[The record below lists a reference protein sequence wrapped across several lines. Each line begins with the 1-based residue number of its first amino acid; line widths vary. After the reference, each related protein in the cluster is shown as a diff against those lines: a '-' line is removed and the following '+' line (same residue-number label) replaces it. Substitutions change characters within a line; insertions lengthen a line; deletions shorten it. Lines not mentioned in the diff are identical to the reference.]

1 MTTILMDDGDFTA
14 ETSAALHMKPAD
26 VERVTGWALKPE
38 GFCKAD
44 ICVPLRTAVTTE
56 GDVDL
61 PEFWRHLGNPVLS
74 DQTGST
80 WVLGTGADTRNA
92 TLAGLMAPD
101 ITLPDL
107 AGVPHTLSALRGKKV
122 LLTTWASW

>member
-1 MTTILMDDGDFTA
+1 M
-14 ETSAALHMKPAD
+14 
-26 VERVTGWALKPE
+26 RE
-38 GFCKAD
+38 G
-44 ICVPLRTAVTTE
+44 P
-56 GDVDL
+56 
-61 PEFWRHLGNPVLS
+61 PS
-74 DQTGST
+74 STGSRARPDGRSGAFYPVT
-80 WVLGTGADTRNA
+80 PCRVADTRNA